1 MVRSVKK
8 WRLTMTKLK
17 YKLIAAVVATSCVCI
32 IILSCYNIVNTIRKN
47 DEDIKQYRATLFE
60 QFDRSIRLQVETAH
74 SLVKKIYD
82 QQQNGLMT
90 EIEAKKQA
98 ATLIRDLRFDDGN
111 YFWIDTVQGV
121 NVVLLGRD
129 VEGKSRIDSV
139 DAKGK
144 KLVREIIDAG
154 MQPGGGYT
162 DYWFPK
168 PNEKEDLPKR
178 SYSLA
183 FTPYNWVIGTGNWVD
198 NIEKEV
204 TKKGEENQR
213 KLVFDISIAVLI
225 AIIGLSIS
233 AIIAL
238 YISRKISAPIV
249 EAAEG
254 VRQIASGNLGIADLK
269 IKSSDEIGTLSSSVN
284 EMKASLRELIKEI
297 ADSSNQVAAASQQ
310 LTATSEQTAQ
320 TSSQVASSTTE
331 VARGAETQVQMID
344 QATGAVQQMSDS
356 ISQITGKV
364 GNVAEVSEKTATAAK
379 DGEQA
384 VYSAIKQM
392 SNIEKTV
399 TDSAEVV
406 LKLGTRSQEIG
417 QIIDTIAGIAG
428 QTNLLALNAAIE
440 AARAGEQGRGFA
452 VVAEEVRKLAEQSH
466 EAAKQISEL
475 IQEIQADTE
484 LAVKAMETGTSEVKT
499 GTNLVS
505 SAEKAFHEIT
515 TMVEQV
521 ALHVNEVA
529 SAVKQVTQGNQKL
542 VTSIHEVEAIARD
555 TAAETETVSAATEE
569 QTASMEEIASA
580 SQSLAQLAEKM
591 QHSLAKFHI

>member
-1 MVRSVKK
+1 
-8 WRLTMTKLK
+8 MTKLK
-17 YKLIAAVVATSCVCI
+17 YKLVAALVATSCVCVV
-32 IILSCYNIVNTIRKN
+32 ILSCYSIISTIRKN
-47 DEDIKQYRATLFE
+47 DADIKEYRAILFE
-60 QFDRSIRLQVETAH
+60 QFDRSIKLEVETAH
-74 SLVKKIYD
+74 SLVQKIYD
-82 QQQNGLMT
+82 QQQKGLIT
-90 EIEAKKQA
+90 EAEAKKQA
-98 ATLIRDLRFDDGN
+98 TTLIRDLRFDEGN
-111 YFWIDTVQGV
+111 YFWIDTTEGV

-129 VEGKSRIDSV
+129 AEGKSRIDSI
-139 DAKGK
+139 DSKGNK
-144 KLVREIIDAG
+144 FIREIIANG

-178 SYSLA
+178 SYTLL
-183 FTPYNWVIGTGNWVD
+183 FKPYNWVIGTGNWVD
-198 NIEKEV
+198 HIEKNV
-204 TKKGEENQR
+204 IKKAEANQR
-213 KLVFDISIAVLI
+213 KLMFDISIAVLI
-225 AIIGLSIS
+225 GIIGLSIS
-233 AIIAL
+233 AVIAM
-238 YISRKISAPIV
+238 YMSRKISAPIV

-254 VRQIASGNLGIADLK
+254 VRQIASGNLGVADLT
-269 IKSSDEIGTLSSSVN
+269 IKSSDEIGILSKSVN
-284 EMKASLRELIKEI
+284 EMKASLRELIREI
-297 ADSSNQVAAASQQ
+297 SDSSSQVAAASQE
-310 LTATSEQTAQ
+310 LTATSEQTAL

-331 VARGAETQVQMID
+331 VARGAESQVQVIS
-344 QATGAVQQMSDS
+344 QASDAVEQMSDS
-356 ISQITGKV
+356 ITKITSKV
-364 GNVAEVSEKTATAAK
+364 INVAEVSEKTAVAAK

-466 EAAKQISEL
+466 EAAKQISDL
-475 IQEIQADTE
+475 IQEIQADTSQ
-484 LAVKAMETGTSEVKT
+484 AVKAMESGTSEVKV

-521 ALHVNEVA
+521 SLQVNEV
-529 SAVKQVTQGNQKL
+529 STGVKQVTQGNQKL
-542 VTSIHEVEAIARD
+542 VTSIREVEAIARD

-580 SQSLAQLAEKM
+580 SQALAQLAEKM
-591 QHSLAKFHI
+591 QHSLGKFHV